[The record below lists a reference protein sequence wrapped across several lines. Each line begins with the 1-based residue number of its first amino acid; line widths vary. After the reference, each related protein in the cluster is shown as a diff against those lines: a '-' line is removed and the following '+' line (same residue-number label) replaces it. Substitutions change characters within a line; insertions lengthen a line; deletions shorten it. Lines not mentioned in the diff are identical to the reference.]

1 MLDMSSTEQARL
13 PYQADSNRISYDPSA
28 KSLNVV
34 DNKNLA
40 LTLGGYLAAVRSG
53 RGYSLRQVE
62 EMTGKEVSN
71 AYLSQLENDKVKQPS
86 PNVLHALS
94 ESYGIDYIG
103 LMERAGYLTPQQSSG
118 APKRHG
124 RAATFAEIDLTS
136 SEEAE
141 LLRFLKFMR
150 SEKK

>member
-1 MLDMSSTEQARL
+1 MLDMSSTDQARL
-13 PYQADSNRISYDPSA
+13 PYQAALTRIPYDSSVPP
-28 KSLNVV
+28 LNMF
-34 DNKNLA
+34 DKKQA
-40 LTLGGYLAAVRSG
+40 LTLGGYLAAVRSD

-94 ESYGIDYIG
+94 ESYGIEYIG
-103 LMERAGYLTPQQSSG
+103 LMERAGYLTPQQSSE

-136 SEEAE
+136 DEEAE

>member
-1 MLDMSSTEQARL
+1 MLDMSSSDQARL
-13 PYQADSNRISYDPSA
+13 PYQAESIRVSYDPSA
-28 KSLNVV
+28 PPLNVL
-34 DNKNLA
+34 DKKQA
-40 LTLGGYLAAVRSG
+40 LTLGGYLAAVRSD

-94 ESYGIDYIG
+94 ESYGIEYIG
-103 LMERAGYLTPQQSSG
+103 LMERAGYLTPQQSTG

-136 SEEAE
+136 DEEAE